1 MGYIKRLYRDL
12 LVSIKNA
19 DRNIMM
25 LKAWSS
31 TPEGKV
37 SEDEIDDHLQTLANE
52 KRRDE
57 QKLSWMKQRYPKE
70 TTEWDAEYIIFRSKL

>member
-1 MGYIKRLYRDL
+1 MGYIKRMYRDL

-25 LKAWSS
+25 LKAWAT

-37 SEDEIDDHLQTLANE
+37 SEDEIDDHLQSLADE
-52 KRRDE
+52 KRRNE
-57 QKLSWMKQRYPKE
+57 QKLSWLQQRYPKE
-70 TTEWDAEYIIFRSKL
+70 TSEWDVEYSLFKSKL